1 MPAALRATGYVIQI
15 VDPFDLERDMPAALD
30 KGEVAA
36 RIGDLRQI
44 DQLAPFNPFELSHG
58 LSLICGSVVV
68 SIVYHFEVV
77 CQSHM
82 RISPSER
89 QPGSFYPL
97 SAGAACG
104 AQERH
109 HRQSGPAQLEEVPA
123 TPGFSYD
130 RDSVAFGG
138 LAAHRSLLFRVVLGR
153 SRVVGHGYGLSFF
166 GRYGRSLP
174 PE

>member
-58 LSLICGSVVV
+58 LSPICGSVVV

-82 RISPSER
+82 RISPSRVRRTLSWLPFSRILKEHPCSFGNRIFITPQIDGLQVRTQEIRR
-89 QPGSFYPL
+89 QRRKIRFRAL
-97 SAGAACG
+97 SP
-104 AQERH
+104 R
-109 HRQSGPAQLEEVPA
+109 
-123 TPGFSYD
+123 D
-130 RDSVAFGG
+130 RADRASECT
-138 LAAHRSLLFRVVLGR
+138 S
-153 SRVVGHGYGLSFF
+153 
-166 GRYGRSLP
+166 
-174 PE
+174 

>member
-15 VDPFDLERDMPAALD
+15 VDSSDLERDMPAALD

-36 RIGDLRQI
+36 RIGNLRQI

-68 SIVYHFEVV
+68 SIVYPYEVV

-82 RISPSER
+82 RIFSLGER
-89 QPGSFYPL
+89 QPRSFYPL
-97 SAGAACG
+97 SAGDACG

-109 HRQSGPAQLEEVPA
+109 RRKPGPAHL
-123 TPGFSYD
+123 
-130 RDSVAFGG
+130 
-138 LAAHRSLLFRVVLGR
+138 
-153 SRVVGHGYGLSFF
+153 
-166 GRYGRSLP
+166 
-174 PE
+174 